1 MRHHPLAG
9 RLLGAIAALALL
21 GPSAAVLA
29 PATAA
34 EQPRDVA
41 LEGTAVASSQH
52 PDARFVPAHANDDNP
67 RTRWGSDYPHGAEEP
82 VPPSDHDP
90 SNDWIQIEL
99 AEPSPVHKVA
109 FNWEAARPS
118 AFTIQVS
125 DDGAEWTTVRT
136 VTNPAV
142 GRTEYVLD
150 ITDPVTHVRMQGA
163 ATATQYGYSLWSFE
177 VWDVPEPLPDPADW
191 EYGTDVAR
199 QGEATASSV
208 YTGQPTGFSRAWAT
222 KAGGPHLAI
231 DGDLATRWGTDYAR
245 NNPEEPPASDHD
257 PSNDWFQVE
266 LAEPSPVWSVVT
278 DWEDA
283 RPALFEIQ
291 TSTDGTTWRTVRVVN
306 TPATDRTEYV
316 LGLEEPVSFVRMQGR
331 VPATQ
336 YGYSLFGFEVWSGPQ
351 APAAPGGEVLPA
363 PVSQTD
369 GAGEAFVLGEDARIV
384 APEGARAEAELLAGD
399 LRPATGFDLPVVT
412 GTPEA
417 GDIALVLGAE
427 EAPEGPDLAT
437 TEGYTLEVAE
447 QGVRI
452 GAGTTHGLFN
462 GTQTLLQL
470 LPAEITGDVV
480 RPGPWQVEATEIV
493 DYPRFAHRGVM
504 LDPARNFIELD
515 GVLDIIDA
523 MATMKGSRLHMHLSD
538 DQGWRIEIESW
549 PRLAEVGGARS
560 MPGGRSG
567 FYTQEQFSEI
577 VAYADA
583 RHIEVIPEIDVPGHS
598 GAAIAAYPEL
608 ACGSWNTLCTTSSA
622 VADFLD
628 DVIGEI
634 APLVNSDLFHIGGDE
649 SISGQPYIDF
659 IRLAEGIV
667 MDHDLRMVGW
677 TPIPMAGLDESTV
690 HQYWR
695 DQSYEGDPEWF
706 AQGNDVILSP
716 TSKAYLDYPYP
727 RHNSLT
733 THDWDPSHVVDDY
746 RGITLQEMGLRDED
760 IIGIEGPAWGEN
772 NSGGAVDVEH
782 KVFPRLASLLDLAWS
797 PQELTADS
805 RSFLERL
812 AVQGPRWQ
820 FAGTNFWPDPNV
832 AWETT
837 AAGTIHEI
845 DEDDTSVEGTVATVA
860 SPTLRV
866 EDLTASIAWGDGTT
880 TAGVLTGT
888 NAAGKVGNSLFQ
900 VSGEHTYAEAVDHTG
915 TVTITGPGGQ
925 TWTAPFLVEAP
936 EVDPTDPPTD
946 PTDPPTDPT
955 DPPTDPTDPPTD
967 PTDPPTDPTD
977 PPTDPTDPPTDPTD
991 PPTDPT
997 DPPTDPT
1004 DPPTDPTD
1012 PPTTDEPTDPPTTG
1026 EPTDP
1031 PTTPGGGAGDTTP
1044 PAGDDGRT
1052 PPGGRPGAGDDLP
1065 RTGAPL
1071 GWAAGFALLLAV
1083 GGLALAG
1090 SRRRAAL
1097 R

>member
-1 MRHHPLAG
+1 MAP
-9 RLLGAIAALALL
+9 AALVAGGPAL
-21 GPSAAVLA
+21 ADEVV
-29 PATAA
+29 
-34 EQPRDVA
+34 PRDIA
-41 LEGTAVASSQH
+41 LEGTATAASVYPNPQF
-52 PDARFVPAHANDDNP
+52 AVEHANDGDST
-67 RTRWGSDYPHGAEEP
+67 TRWGSDYVHGNEEAP
-82 VPPSDHDP
+82 NPPSDHDP
-90 SNDWIQIEL
+90 SNDWIQIAL

-109 FNWEAARPS
+109 FNWQTARPS

-136 VTNPAV
+136 VNNPAV

-150 ITDPVTHVRMQGA
+150 IEETSFVRMQGITPA
-163 ATATQYGYSLWSFE
+163 NRWGYSLWAFE
-177 VWDVPEPLPDPADW
+177 VWDVAEPLPDPADW
-191 EYGTDVAR
+191 EYGTDVA
-199 QGEATASSV
+199 QEGTATAKSV
-208 YTGQPTGFSRAWAT
+208 YTGNTAKFAPGN
-222 KAGGPHLAI
+222 AI
-231 DGDLATRWGTDYAR
+231 DGESGTRWGSDYAR
-245 NNPEEPPASDHD
+245 TNPAEPP
-257 PSNDWFQVE
+257 PSTYNPTNDWFQVE

-278 DWEDA
+278 DWETA
-283 RPALFEIQ
+283 RPATFAIQ
-291 TSTDGTTWRTVRVVN
+291 TSTDGTTWTTVREVN
-306 TPATDRTEYV
+306 GPAAGRTEYV
-316 LGLEEPVSFVRMQGR
+316 LGLEEPVSFVRMQGL
-331 VPATQ
+331 ATATT
-336 YGYSLFGFEVWSGPQ
+336 YGYSLWSFQVWSGPQ
-351 APAAPGGEVLPA
+351 APAAPGGQVLPA

-384 APEGARAEAELLAGD
+384 APEGARAEAELLAED

-549 PRLAEVGGARS
+549 PRLTEIGGPMS

-567 FYTQEQFSEI
+567 FYTQEQFSQI

-598 GAAIAAYPEL
+598 TAAIRAYPEL
-608 ACGSWNTLCTTSSA
+608 ACGRTDTVCPDA
-622 VADFLD
+622 PVVAEFLD

-659 IRLAEGIV
+659 IKLVEGIV
-667 MDHDLRMVGW
+667 IDHDKRMVGW
-677 TPIPMAGLDESTV
+677 TPIPMADLEPSSI

-695 DQSYEGDPEWF
+695 DQSYEAEREWF
-706 AQGNDVILSP
+706 EGGNDVILSP
-716 TSKAYLDYPYP
+716 TARAYLDYPYP
-727 RHNSLT
+727 QHNAFS
-733 THDWDPSHVVDDY
+733 THDWDPSNVIDDY
-746 RGITLQEMGLRDED
+746 RGVSLQTEYGLRDED

-1012 PPTTDEPTDPPTTG
+1012 PPTTTDEPTDPPTTD

-1031 PTTPGGGAGDTTP
+1031 PTTPGGGAGDDDTTP

-1065 RTGAPL
+1065 RTGAEIGAL
-1071 GWAAGFALLLAV
+1071 ALMVALLLA
-1083 GGLALAG
+1083 GGALIA
-1090 SRRRAAL
+1090 RRRTEVHGA
-1097 R
+1097 